1 VFSHAAQVKDCQQP
15 RTFWMTEVGQTY
27 SQKTV
32 EVDAACVERAM
43 EVIDCVLN
51 RIVFSDKIDE
61 SVVRMRMIAYFQ
73 G

>member
-1 VFSHAAQVKDCQQP
+1 
-15 RTFWMTEVGQTY
+15 MTDVGQTY

-51 RIVFSDKIDE
+51 RIVLGDEIDE
-61 SVVRMRMIAYFQ
+61 SVVRMRMTVYFQ

>member
-1 VFSHAAQVKDCQQP
+1 VFCHGAQVKDCQQP
-15 RTFWMTEVGQTY
+15 RAFWMTDVGQTY

-51 RIVFSDKIDE
+51 RIVLGDEIDE
-61 SVVRMRMIAYFQ
+61 SVVRMRMTVYFQ